1 MSSDQERPFRDHL
14 HIFGPAILITLLGFI
29 LTYQFVDPAP
39 PDHIRIATGSKDG
52 AYYLFALKYR
62 EALAKEGIDLEILPT
77 AGSLENIEL
86 LQRGQ
91 VDIAFVQGGL
101 AGQNK
106 DAQALASLGSFYYE
120 PLWLFHRL
128 EPPPARLTD
137 LRGRRIAVGQPGSGT
152 SALAGALLSDNRLT
166 AETAQLL
173 PIGGQE
179 AIDRLIGGRLDA
191 AFFVASPRSPV
202 VEKLLLSDN
211 IGLMSFQRAAA
222 YTRRHHFLS
231 RVTLPQGVVDLARD
245 IPGQEVSLL
254 ATTANMVARADLH
267 PALIDLLVYS
277 GQQIH
282 GGGGWFEASGRFPTP
297 DYADFPLSQEA
308 RHFYQR
314 GPSFLQ
320 RYLPFW
326 AATLLDR
333 MKVMLLPLVALMIPL
348 TKIMPPLYRWRIRS
362 RIYPWY
368 RDVLAIDRRAAQH
381 DLDLEQAL
389 QDLSV
394 IEREV
399 AKVSVPLSFA
409 EELYD
414 LRLHISLARERLE
427 KIRKN
432 ALKQADSPAS

>member
-1 MSSDQERPFRDHL
+1 VSSDQERPFRDHL

-245 IPGQEVSLL
+245 IPGQEISLL
-254 ATTANMVARADLH
+254 ATTANMVARTDLH

-389 QDLSV
+389 QDLSA

-432 ALKQADSPAS
+432 ALKRADSPAS

>member
-245 IPGQEVSLL
+245 IPGQEISLL
-254 ATTANMVARADLH
+254 ATTANMVARTDLH

-389 QDLSV
+389 QDLSA